1 MTKARDVMTDSPT
14 IPDAGTPISEIAR
27 KLRDERVGAVIVC
40 NSDQHLQG
48 VVTDRDIA
56 VEVVAVGR
64 DATSTTASE
73 ILSGRE
79 TVTIGADDDV
89 DEAVRTMADHAVR
102 RLPVID
108 DDRVVGMLSQADIAR
123 HADDA

>member
-1 MTKARDVMTDSPT
+1 
-14 IPDAGTPISEIAR
+14 
-27 KLRDERVGAVIVC
+27 VGAVIVC

-89 DEAVRTMADHAVR
+89 DEAVRTVADHAVR